1 MPLRG
6 EAHAGVC
13 GGCAAEGG
21 GVGVLGQLV
30 VCVVAPGPGLVAAAG
45 AVAHG
50 VVAVLLL
57 RQAQAFEVVVGAGL
71 GEAAELIVA
80 VLGCP

>member
-1 MPLRG
+1 
-6 EAHAGVC
+6 
-13 GGCAAEGG
+13 
-21 GVGVLGQLV
+21 LV

-57 RQAQAFEVVVGAGL
+57 RQAQAFEIVVGAGL
-71 GEAAELIVA
+71 GEAAELVVA
-80 VLGCP
+80 VLGGA